1 MDKPLYDMTQCAL
14 YKVQSKTRLAALL
27 HVSVPALRGM
37 SQSRKYRQFTLEEE
51 ICPFTGKKTKVRD
64 VQTPAEALRP
74 IHERIHDLL
83 RRCTPPAYA
92 HAAIKKRS
100 YRTNAEAHKTGRV
113 VATFDLKSFYPSTSE
128 SAVFRFFADQMLC
141 AHDIA
146 GLLARLVCV
155 ERKGSF
161 PCLPTGSP
169 LSPLISIYANKP
181 MFDGLAQLAEEHT
194 LTFTCYVDDLTF
206 SGRTI
211 PSGLEDMVTSLARRY
226 GHKLSAHKT
235 KKFGIDAAKHITG
248 VVILNGR
255 VTVPNSRFHKARK
268 IQMAINAEPDR
279 QKKIA
284 LMEKLAGLIG
294 EAAYLDSR
302 YRSLMERT
310 RQALSNFRMNTPV
323 MTVSLIPETLEAA
336 RSAGFD
342 LADSSPF

>member
-1 MDKPLYDMTQCAL
+1 MGKPLYDITQCAL
-14 YKVQSKTRLAALL
+14 YKVPSKTRLAALL
-27 HVSVPALRGM
+27 YVSVPALKGI
-37 SQSRKYRQFTLEEE
+37 SQSRRYRQFTLKEE
-51 ICPFTGKKTKVRD
+51 ICQFTGKRTKARN
-64 VQTPAEALRP
+64 VQTPVEALRP

-83 RRCTPPAYA
+83 RRCAPPEYA
-92 HAAIKKRS
+92 HAAVKKRS
-100 YRTNAEAHKTGRV
+100 YRTNAEAHKTGRA
-113 VATFDLKSFYPSTSE
+113 VATFDLRSFYPSTSE

-155 ERKGSF
+155 ERKGTF
-161 PCLPTGSP
+161 ACLTTGSP
-169 LSPLISIYANKP
+169 LSPLLSIYANKP
-181 MFDGLAQLAEEHT
+181 MFDRLAQLAEEHA

-211 PSGLEDMVTSLARRY
+211 PSGLEDMVTSIARRY
-226 GHKLSAHKT
+226 GHELSTHKT

-255 VTVPNSRFHKARK
+255 VTVPNSRFRKARM

-284 LMEKLAGLIG
+284 LLEKLAGLIG

-302 YRSLMERT
+302 YRSFMEGIRE
-310 RQALSNFRMNTPV
+310 ALSNFRTNTPI
-323 MTVSLIPETLEAA
+323 MTVSLIPESADAA
-336 RSAGFD
+336 RNAGFD
-342 LADSSPF
+342 LTDSNPF